1 MSNEPKLTKST
12 IEMCYHKDEHSES
25 CEFSPK
31 WTVASAKTA
40 FRVCDKHLAWGIR
53 LSGAPARVDEY
64 QKPSEE
70 DDTKPIKYEPSLIA
84 NERRAKKQTVQ
95 LTVMKNPATMKRE
108 EEGGR
113 TIISERPFAKTDDE
127 KH

>member
-1 MSNEPKLTKST
+1 MEPKPNKST

-31 WTVASAKTA
+31 WTVASEKTA

-64 QKPSEE
+64 VKTSEE
-70 DDTKPIKYEPSLIA
+70 DDTKPIKYEPALIE
-84 NERRAKKQTVQ
+84 NERRGKKQTVQ
-95 LTVMKNPATMKRE
+95 LTVMKNPGTMKRE

-113 TIISERPFAKTDDE
+113 TRVSERPFKKNSNDT
-127 KH
+127 